1 MKLLLLILSLSASS
15 LICFSQ
21 INLLKKASEKAGGF
35 INKEVKLSEGDIA
48 DGLTEALV
56 RGSSYS
62 VDLASAKGGFNN
74 NKFIRIPFPE
84 EAINI
89 KNTLSNVGFND
100 KVEAFEHSMNQAA
113 ETASKKAL
121 SILLDAIK
129 KMSINDALTILNEE
143 DNAATIYLKNT
154 TDGFLYSEFKP
165 IIISAMDKVDL
176 AKKWNPLIKKY
187 NTIPFTKKI
196 NPDLEDY
203 ITTKTIDGLFI
214 LIAEQEKEIRNNPEA
229 RVSDLLIKVFK

>member
-1 MKLLLLILSLSASS
+1 MKLLLILSFSASS

-21 INLLKKASEKAGGF
+21 INLLKKISEKAEGF
-35 INKEVKLSEGDIA
+35 INTEVQLSENDIA

-62 VDLASAKGGFNN
+62 VDLASAEGGFNN
-74 NKFIRIPFPE
+74 NELIRIPFPD
-84 EAINI
+84 EAIKI
-89 KNTLSNVGFND
+89 KTSLSKLGLNG
-100 KVEAFEHSMNQAA
+100 KVEEFENSMNQAA

-129 KMSINDALTILNEE
+129 KMSIVDALTILNGE
-143 DNAATIYLKNT
+143 DNAATIYLKNN
-154 TDGFLYSEFKP
+154 TDEFLYSEFKP
-165 IIISAMDKVDL
+165 IIISAMEKVDL

-187 NTIPFTKKI
+187 NTIPFTKKL

>member
-1 MKLLLLILSLSASS
+1 MKLLLILSLSASS

-21 INLLKKASEKAGGF
+21 INLLKKASEKAEGL
-35 INKEVKLSEGDIA
+35 INTKTQLTENDIA

-100 KVEAFEHSMNQAA
+100 RVEAFEHSMNQAA

-121 SILLDAIK
+121 PIFMDAIK
-129 KMSINDALTILNEE
+129 KMSINDALTILNGE
-143 DNAATIYLKNT
+143 DNAATFYLKNNT
-154 TDGFLYSEFKP
+154 HEFLYSEFKP
-165 IIISAMDKVDL
+165 IIISAMKKVDIS
-176 AKKWNPLIKKY
+176 KKWNPLIKKY
-187 NTIPFTKKI
+187 NAIPFTKKL

-203 ITTKTIDGLFI
+203 ITSKTIDGLFI
-214 LIAEQEKEIRNNPEA
+214 LIAEQEKEIRTNPQA
-229 RVSDLLIKVFK
+229 RVTDLLIKIFK

>member
-1 MKLLLLILSLSASS
+1 MKLLLILSLSASS

-21 INLLKKASEKAGGF
+21 INLLKKASEKAEGL
-35 INKEVKLSEGDIA
+35 INTKTQLTENDIA

-121 SILLDAIK
+121 SILMDAIK
-129 KMSINDALTILNEE
+129 KMSINDALTILNGE

-154 TDGFLYSEFKP
+154 TDEFLYSAFKP
-165 IIISAMDKVDL
+165 IIISAMEKVDL

-187 NTIPFTKKI
+187 NTIPFTKKL